1 MVMLKFAGAN
11 KLPTS
16 KTLTQNNPGPK
27 VPVVCGAAAVTPA
40 VTFVVAEQSMP
51 EGWPIPSPSCT
62 VGGTPAPLTLFRVTL
77 TVPLA
82 AMLNVKNLNPPTGS
96 VPVKD
101 SLTVG
106 ADPEGVLVLLVAVGD
121 VDVEL

>member
-1 MVMLKFAGAN
+1 
-11 KLPTS
+11 
-16 KTLTQNNPGPK
+16 
-27 VPVVCGAAAVTPA
+27 
-40 VTFVVAEQSMP
+40 MP
-51 EGWPIPSPSCT
+51 DGEPIPRPSCT
-62 VGGTPAPLTLFRVTL
+62 VAGTPVPLTLLSVTL

-82 AMLNVKNLNPPTGS
+82 AMLNEKNLNPPTGS

-106 ADPEGVLVLLVAVGD
+106 AAAVVLLVPVVVEGD